1 MPWPSL
7 LTAMVTAAVT
17 TAATPWVLRRLPR
30 PPEAPDYPALAT
42 PRLLVAVGALTL
54 VVTGL
59 VTCLTPVAH
68 WLAWASLAVVNVWA
82 VVIDARTT
90 WLPAAL
96 SRIGWGVAAVGVA
109 TAALVRGE
117 LGPVGAAA
125 LGAVTV
131 GGFFHALWAW
141 TRQVGYGDVRLAATI
156 GAVAALEGGATLTA
170 AAVLAGTCAGAVW
183 GLAHRAGRHTG
194 PFPYGPGLWS
204 GPFLAL
210 VWWAVSGAL

>member
-7 LTAMVTAAVT
+7 LIAVVAAVAT

-30 PPEAPDYPALAT
+30 PPDAPDYPALVT
-42 PRLLVAVGALTL
+42 PRLLMVVGALTL
-54 VVTGL
+54 VATGA
-59 VTCLTPVAH
+59 VTCLVPAAH

-96 SRIGWGVAAVGVA
+96 SHLGWGVAAAGAVV
-109 TAALVRGE
+109 AALVTG
-117 LGPVGAAA
+117 GPAPLVAAGLGAA
-125 LGAVTV
+125 LV
-131 GGFFHALWAW
+131 GGFFHGVWAW

-156 GAVAALEGGATLTA
+156 GAVAALEGPTLAA
-170 AAVLAGTCAGAVW
+170 AAVMAGTCVGAAW
-183 GLAHRAGRHTG
+183 GLAHRAGRRAG

-210 VWWAVSGAL
+210 AWVAASGGV